1 LSRDKILD
9 AAAKVFSGSGYHRAS
24 MDEIA
29 LQASVAKGTLYY
41 HFPGKAQ
48 LFQALITEGLQQIT
62 GTIKA
67 EIDRD
72 CPLQEQI
79 ETAIRLNVD
88 LYLSYSELAH
98 IFFNEMSNGIE
109 ENVLKAVREERDAY
123 VRFLAGILIE
133 AGLPPEDGQ
142 MAAAGILSMLNG
154 LCSHYLRHPGETDRK
169 QIERLL
175 YNAVT
180 TGLLQVRHEAGE

>member
-1 LSRDKILD
+1 MSRDKILD
-9 AAAKVFSGSGYHRAS
+9 AAARVFSSSGYHRAS

-48 LFQALITEGLQQIT
+48 LFQALITEGLQLIT

-72 CPLQEQI
+72 RPLQEQI

-88 LYLSYSELAH
+88 LYLNYSELAH
-98 IFFNEMSNGIE
+98 IFFNEMTNGIE
-109 ENVLKAVREERDAY
+109 ENVLQAVWEERDAY
-123 VRFLAGILIE
+123 VQFLAGILVE
-133 AGLPPEDGQ
+133 AGLPTGDGQ

-154 LCSHYLRHPGETDRK
+154 LCSHYLRHPGDTDRK

-180 TGLLQVRHEAGE
+180 TGLLQVQH